1 MKFKRKLLQNIYFDT
16 PTEGGGAGNPTPAPT
31 EIEVPGYINDYV
43 NGMEEGDQKGYISE
57 MLKDQRG
64 IDALKGFIKDP
75 NAEWNIDTTAFK
87 DKVEGVD
94 EFIQEMKNNG
104 YSQKATE
111 KLIQNRIE
119 MLEREKAAMTPEE
132 LAAGENIA
140 NFIASEESD
149 ARKAVYQR
157 MSEYAEGRRMLLE
170 FMALK
175 SGKPTPGVTQG
186 SATTVGAYD
195 HETFIEAYNYA
206 LDKKDNAK
214 LQELKSFA
222 LSKKEIDSFYSD
234 FMFL

>member
-1 MKFKRKLLQNIYFDT
+1 MKFKRKLLQNIYFDAT
-16 PTEGGGAGNPTPAPT
+16 TEGGGAGNPTPAPT

-75 NAEWNIDTTAFK
+75 NAEWNIDTTAYK
-87 DKVEGVD
+87 EKLEGVD
-94 EFIQEMKNNG
+94 EFIQEMKSNG

-111 KLIQNRIE
+111 KLIQNRID
-119 MLEREKAAMTPEE
+119 MLAREKAAMTPEE
-132 LAAGENIA
+132 LAAGENIT
-140 NFIASEESD
+140 NFINQETNEEY
-149 ARKAVYQR
+149 KIVYQR
-157 MSEYAEGRRMLLE
+157 MSEYAAGRRVLLDL
-170 FMALK
+170 MKLK
-175 SGKPTPGVTQG
+175 SGNPTPGATQG

-195 HETFIEAYNYA
+195 HETFIEAYNNA